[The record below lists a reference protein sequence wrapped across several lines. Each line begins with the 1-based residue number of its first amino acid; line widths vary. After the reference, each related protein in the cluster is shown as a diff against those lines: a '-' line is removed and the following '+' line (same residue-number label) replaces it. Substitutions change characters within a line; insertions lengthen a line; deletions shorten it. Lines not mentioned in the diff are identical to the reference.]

1 MKWLLKCKRLSLRSL
16 VLFLV
21 AAGLL
26 SRYFWSIG
34 TVFGKFPSQTCT
46 VKPSRE
52 MAITKAFYIN
62 LNGSASRRSH
72 MEEELSR
79 FSFPIRRWEASAPTQ
94 TELKA
99 LSHEMLDPHKLK
111 LPEFLKG
118 MLGVRKTNIQLLKHL
133 FRTGSRGDLFLV
145 LEDDVLI
152 SPYLESMIP
161 CVLQA
166 VPKNWDTIRF
176 DCVEGC
182 QTTQGLGY
190 PSMGQ
195 KVYRALH
202 STSRQERQ
210 QCHCDGSK
218 GTIVECW
225 FCGGAFA
232 TLYHHQSLQRVIDL
246 WESFPITDHDCELTT
261 DRLHN
266 YCVNWDLVR
275 FTNNFG
281 TTVPKNV

>member
-1 MKWLLKCKRLSLRSL
+1 MKWLLVCKRLSLRSL

-21 AAGLL
+21 ATGLL

-34 TVFGKFPSQTCT
+34 TVFGKFSPQTCS

-52 MAITKAFYIN
+52 ITITKAFYIN
-62 LNGSASRRSH
+62 LKESLSRRDH

-99 LSHEMLDPHKLK
+99 LSHEMLYPNKAK
-111 LPEFLKG
+111 LPGFLKG
-118 MLGVRKTNIQLLKHL
+118 MLGVRKTNIQLLKYL
-133 FRTGSRGDLFLV
+133 FRTGSTGDLFLV
-145 LEDDVLI
+145 FEDDVFI

-166 VPKNWDTIRF
+166 VPKSWDTIRF

-195 KVYRALH
+195 KVFRAIH
-202 STSRQERQ
+202 STSQQERQ
-210 QCHCDGSK
+210 QCHCDGSP
-218 GTIVECW
+218 GTIVGCW
-225 FCGGAFA
+225 FCGGGFA
-232 TLYHHQSLQRVIDL
+232 TLYRHQSLQRVIDL
-246 WESFPITDHDCELTT
+246 WDSFPINDHDCELTT

-275 FTNNFG
+275 FTNDFG
-281 TTVPKNV
+281 TTVPKNI